1 MSKVYV
7 RLISL
12 TLLELIY
19 IHKQIKQAKAKQ
31 KKLFFNLLY
40 SLLLL
45 DDDVLFMT
53 FVMLFLMMI
62 TGVGDDNK
70 RLDNDMKTGL
80 NAIND
85 DYKEQQDITTER
97 KELQRQ
103 TAGLRYNREIVV
115 ENEIYINE
123 DFISLYIKHDFHYK
137 KNST

>member
-70 RLDNDMKTGL
+70 RLDNEMKTGL

-103 TAGLRYNREIVV
+103 TAG
-115 ENEIYINE
+115 
-123 DFISLYIKHDFHYK
+123 
-137 KNST
+137 